1 MIALIRSYGRI
12 KYMSRFY
19 LGVLYGVS
27 AYVVWGFLPLY
38 WKLVEEAGAYEIL
51 AHRGIWSLLICVSL
65 LALRKQLKS
74 AYEMVRSSR
83 TFSLLFLASG
93 LLTINWGVYI
103 WSVTVNR
110 VVEAALGYYIT
121 PLINVTFG
129 VLLLREKLRPA
140 QWIAVA
146 LAAAGVVI
154 LTLGYGSLPWIALV
168 LAISWG
174 SYSLI
179 KKSLNLGALETLSLE
194 TLFAFLPNL
203 VFLLIIQGNGSAEF
217 GSTWTISILLFGAGA
232 ATVIPLLLFNGSTT
246 RLPLSTVGLL
256 QYITPT
262 IMFFIGIYINNEDI
276 SMTKVI
282 GFAFI
287 WLALAVLS
295 RDLYRSSRPLDDGIA
310 KAL

>member
-1 MIALIRSYGRI
+1 MT
-12 KYMSRFY
+12 RFNKG
-19 LGVLYGVS
+19 LLFGIS
-27 AYVVWGFLPLY
+27 AYIIWGLLPLY
-38 WKLVEEAGAYEIL
+38 WQLVEEAGAYEIL
-51 AHRGIWSLLICVSL
+51 AHRGIWSLLICISL

-74 AYEMVRSSR
+74 AYVMVRSSR
-83 TFSLLFLASG
+83 TLSLLFLASG

-129 VLLLREKLRPA
+129 VLLLREKLRPS
-140 QWIAVA
+140 QWIAVV

-203 VFLLIIQGNGSAEF
+203 VFLFIIQGNGSAEF
-217 GSTWTISILLFGAGA
+217 GSTWTISLLLFGAGA

-262 IMFFIGIYINNEDI
+262 IMFFIGIFINNEDI

>member
-1 MIALIRSYGRI
+1 MTKFNKGLL
-12 KYMSRFY
+12 F
-19 LGVLYGVS
+19 GVS
-27 AYVVWGFLPLY
+27 AYIIWGLLPLY

-51 AHRGIWSLLICVSL
+51 AHRGIWSLLICLSL

-262 IMFFIGIYINNEDI
+262 IMFVIGIYVNNEDI
-276 SMTKVI
+276 STTKVL

>member
-1 MIALIRSYGRI
+1 MTKFNKGLLFGI
-12 KYMSRFY
+12 
-19 LGVLYGVS
+19 S
-27 AYVVWGFLPLY
+27 AYIIWGLLPLY

-51 AHRGIWSLLICVSL
+51 AHRGIWSLLICISL
-65 LALRKQLKS
+65 LALRKQLRS
-74 AYEMVRSSR
+74 AYVMVRSSR
-83 TFSLLFLASG
+83 TLSLLFLASG

-179 KKSLNLGALETLSLE
+179 KKSLNLGALETISLE

-203 VFLLIIQGNGSAEF
+203 VFLLIIESNGSAEF
-217 GSTWTISILLFGAGA
+217 GSTWTISLLLFGAGA

-262 IMFFIGIYINNEDI
+262 IMFFIGIFINNEDI

>member
-1 MIALIRSYGRI
+1 MT
-12 KYMSRFY
+12 RFNKG
-19 LGVLYGVS
+19 LLFGIS
-27 AYVVWGFLPLY
+27 AYIIWGVLPLY

-51 AHRGIWSLLICVSL
+51 AHRGIWSLLICISL

-74 AYEMVRSSR
+74 AYVMVRSSR
-83 TFSLLFLASG
+83 TLSLLFLASG

-140 QWIAVA
+140 QWIAVT

-203 VFLLIIQGNGSAEF
+203 VFLFIIQGNGSAEF
-217 GSTWTISILLFGAGA
+217 GSTWTISLLLFGAGA

-262 IMFFIGIYINNEDI
+262 IMFFIGIFINNEDI

>member
-1 MIALIRSYGRI
+1 MTKVNKGLL
-12 KYMSRFY
+12 F
-19 LGVLYGVS
+19 GVS
-27 AYVVWGFLPLY
+27 AYIIWGLLPLY

-51 AHRGIWSLLICVSL
+51 AHRGIWSLLICLSL

-262 IMFFIGIYINNEDI
+262 IMFFIGIYVNNEDI
-276 SMTKVI
+276 STTKVL

>member
-1 MIALIRSYGRI
+1 MTKVNKGLL
-12 KYMSRFY
+12 F
-19 LGVLYGVS
+19 GVS
-27 AYVVWGFLPLY
+27 AYILWGILPLY
-38 WKLVEEAGAYEIL
+38 WKLVEEASAYEIL

-276 SMTKVI
+276 STTKVL

>member
-1 MIALIRSYGRI
+1 MTKVNKGLL
-12 KYMSRFY
+12 F
-19 LGVLYGVS
+19 GVS
-27 AYVVWGFLPLY
+27 AYIIWGLLPLY

-276 SMTKVI
+276 STIKVL

>member
-1 MIALIRSYGRI
+1 MT
-12 KYMSRFY
+12 RFNKG
-19 LGVLYGVS
+19 LLFGIS
-27 AYVVWGFLPLY
+27 AYIIWGLLPLY

-51 AHRGIWSLLICVSL
+51 AHRGIWSLLICISL

-74 AYEMVRSSR
+74 AYVMVRSSR
-83 TFSLLFLASG
+83 TLSLLFLASG

-129 VLLLREKLRPA
+129 VLLLREKLRPS

-194 TLFAFLPNL
+194 TLFTFLPNL
-203 VFLLIIQGNGSAEF
+203 VFLFIIQGNGSAEF
-217 GSTWTISILLFGAGA
+217 GSTWTISLLLFGAGA

-262 IMFFIGIYINNEDI
+262 IMFFIGIFINNEDI

>member
-1 MIALIRSYGRI
+1 MTKFNKGLLFGI
-12 KYMSRFY
+12 
-19 LGVLYGVS
+19 S
-27 AYVVWGFLPLY
+27 AYIIWGLLPLY

-51 AHRGIWSLLICVSL
+51 AHRGIWSLLICISL

-74 AYEMVRSSR
+74 AYVMVRSSR
-83 TFSLLFLASG
+83 TLSLLFLASG

-129 VLLLREKLRPA
+129 VLLLREKLRPS

-146 LAAAGVVI
+146 LAGAGVVI

-203 VFLLIIQGNGSAEF
+203 VFLFIIQGNGSAEF
-217 GSTWTISILLFGAGA
+217 GSTWTISLLLFGAGA

-262 IMFFIGIYINNEDI
+262 IMFFIGIFINNEDI

>member
-1 MIALIRSYGRI
+1 MTKFNKGLLFGI
-12 KYMSRFY
+12 
-19 LGVLYGVS
+19 S
-27 AYVVWGFLPLY
+27 AYIIWGLLPLY

-51 AHRGIWSLLICVSL
+51 AHRGIWSLLICISL

-74 AYEMVRSSR
+74 AYVMVRSSR
-83 TFSLLFLASG
+83 TLSLLFLASG

-129 VLLLREKLRPA
+129 VLLLREKLRPP

-203 VFLLIIQGNGSAEF
+203 VFLFIIQGNGSAEF
-217 GSTWTISILLFGAGA
+217 GSTWTISLLLFGAGA

-262 IMFFIGIYINNEDI
+262 IMFFIGIFINNEDI
-276 SMTKVI
+276 SKTKVI

>member
-1 MIALIRSYGRI
+1 MTKVNKGLL
-12 KYMSRFY
+12 F
-19 LGVLYGVS
+19 GVS
-27 AYVVWGFLPLY
+27 AYIIWGLLPLY

-262 IMFFIGIYINNEDI
+262 IMFIIGIYVNNEDI
-276 SMTKVI
+276 STTKVL

>member
-1 MIALIRSYGRI
+1 MTKVNKGLL
-12 KYMSRFY
+12 F
-19 LGVLYGVS
+19 GVS
-27 AYVVWGFLPLY
+27 AYIIWGLLPLY

-203 VFLLIIQGNGSAEF
+203 VFLFIIQGNGSAEF
-217 GSTWTISILLFGAGA
+217 GSTWSISLLLFGAGA

-262 IMFFIGIYINNEDI
+262 IMFVIGIYVNNEDI
-276 SMTKVI
+276 STTKVL

>member
-1 MIALIRSYGRI
+1 MTKFNKGLL
-12 KYMSRFY
+12 F
-19 LGVLYGVS
+19 GVS
-27 AYVVWGFLPLY
+27 AYIIWGLLPLY

-83 TFSLLFLASG
+83 TLSLLFLASG

-129 VLLLREKLRPA
+129 VLLLRETLRPA

-203 VFLLIIQGNGSAEF
+203 LFLFIIQGNGSAEF
-217 GSTWTISILLFGAGA
+217 GSTWSISILLFGAGA

-276 SMTKVI
+276 STTKVL

>member
-1 MIALIRSYGRI
+1 MTKFNKGLL
-12 KYMSRFY
+12 F
-19 LGVLYGVS
+19 GVS
-27 AYVVWGFLPLY
+27 AYIIWGLLPLY

-74 AYEMVRSSR
+74 AYLMVRSSR
-83 TFSLLFLASG
+83 TLSLLFLASG

-110 VVEAALGYYIT
+110 VIEAALGYYIT

-262 IMFFIGIYINNEDI
+262 IMFFIGIFINDEDI

>member
-1 MIALIRSYGRI
+1 MTKFNKGLL
-12 KYMSRFY
+12 F
-19 LGVLYGVS
+19 GVS
-27 AYVVWGFLPLY
+27 AYIIWGLLPLY

-51 AHRGIWSLLICVSL
+51 AHRGIWSLLICLSL

-83 TFSLLFLASG
+83 TLSLLFLASG

-203 VFLLIIQGNGSAEF
+203 VFLLIIESNGSAEF
-217 GSTWTISILLFGAGA
+217 GSTWSISILLFGAGA

-276 SMTKVI
+276 STTKVL

>member
-1 MIALIRSYGRI
+1 MTKFNKGLLFGI
-12 KYMSRFY
+12 
-19 LGVLYGVS
+19 S
-27 AYVVWGFLPLY
+27 AYIIWGLLPLY

-51 AHRGIWSLLICVSL
+51 AHRGIWSLLICISL

-74 AYEMVRSSR
+74 AYVMVRSSR
-83 TFSLLFLASG
+83 TLSLLFLASG

-129 VLLLREKLRPA
+129 VLLLREKLRPS

-154 LTLGYGSLPWIALV
+154 LTFGYGSLPWIALV

-203 VFLLIIQGNGSAEF
+203 VFLFIVQGNGSAEF
-217 GSTWTISILLFGAGA
+217 GSTWTISLLLFGAGA
-232 ATVIPLLLFNGSTT
+232 ATVVPLLLFNGSTI

-262 IMFFIGIYINNEDI
+262 IMFFIGIFINNEDI

>member
-1 MIALIRSYGRI
+1 MTKFNKGLL
-12 KYMSRFY
+12 F
-19 LGVLYGVS
+19 GVS
-27 AYVVWGFLPLY
+27 AYIIWGLLPLY

-203 VFLLIIQGNGSAEF
+203 VFLFIIQGNGSAEF
-217 GSTWTISILLFGAGA
+217 GSTWSISLLLFGAGA

-276 SMTKVI
+276 STTKVI

>member
-1 MIALIRSYGRI
+1 MTKVNKGLL
-12 KYMSRFY
+12 F
-19 LGVLYGVS
+19 GVS
-27 AYVVWGFLPLY
+27 AYIIWGLLPLY

-83 TFSLLFLASG
+83 TLSLLFLASG

-262 IMFFIGIYINNEDI
+262 IMFVIGIYVNNEDI
-276 SMTKVI
+276 STTKVL

>member
-1 MIALIRSYGRI
+1 MTKFNKGLLFGI
-12 KYMSRFY
+12 
-19 LGVLYGVS
+19 S
-27 AYVVWGFLPLY
+27 AYIIWGLLPLY
-38 WKLVEEAGAYEIL
+38 WQLVEEAGAYEIL
-51 AHRGIWSLLICVSL
+51 AHRGIWSLLICISL

-83 TFSLLFLASG
+83 TLSLLFLASG

-129 VLLLREKLRPA
+129 VLLLREKLRPS

-203 VFLLIIQGNGSAEF
+203 VFLFIIQGNGSAEF
-217 GSTWTISILLFGAGA
+217 GSTWTISLLLFGAGA

-262 IMFFIGIYINNEDI
+262 IMFFIGIFINNEDI

>member
-1 MIALIRSYGRI
+1 MTKVNKGLL
-12 KYMSRFY
+12 F
-19 LGVLYGVS
+19 GVS
-27 AYVVWGFLPLY
+27 AYIIWGLLPLY

-74 AYEMVRSSR
+74 AYVMVRSSR
-83 TFSLLFLASG
+83 TLSLLFLASG

-110 VVEAALGYYIT
+110 VIEAALGYYIT

-262 IMFFIGIYINNEDI
+262 IMFFIGIFINDEDI
-276 SMTKVI
+276 SMTKVL

>member
-1 MIALIRSYGRI
+1 MTKFNKGLLFGI
-12 KYMSRFY
+12 
-19 LGVLYGVS
+19 S
-27 AYVVWGFLPLY
+27 AYIIWGLLPLY

-51 AHRGIWSLLICVSL
+51 AHRGIWSLLICISL
-65 LALRKQLKS
+65 LALRKQLRS
-74 AYEMVRSSR
+74 AYVMVRSSR
-83 TFSLLFLASG
+83 TLSLLFLASG

-203 VFLLIIQGNGSAEF
+203 VFLLIIESNGSAEF
-217 GSTWTISILLFGAGA
+217 GSTWTISLLLFGAGA

-262 IMFFIGIYINNEDI
+262 IMFFIGIFINNEDI
-276 SMTKVI
+276 SVTKVI

>member
-1 MIALIRSYGRI
+1 MTKFNKGLLFGI
-12 KYMSRFY
+12 
-19 LGVLYGVS
+19 S
-27 AYVVWGFLPLY
+27 AYIIWGLLPLY
-38 WKLVEEAGAYEIL
+38 WTLVEEAGAYEIL
-51 AHRGIWSLLICVSL
+51 AHRGIWSLLICISL

-74 AYEMVRSSR
+74 AYVMVRSSR
-83 TFSLLFLASG
+83 TLSLLFLASG

-203 VFLLIIQGNGSAEF
+203 VFLFIIQGNGSAEF
-217 GSTWTISILLFGAGA
+217 GSTWTISLLLFGAGA
-232 ATVIPLLLFNGSTT
+232 ATVVPLLLFNGSTT

-262 IMFFIGIYINNEDI
+262 IMFFIGIFINNEDI

>member
-1 MIALIRSYGRI
+1 MTKFNKGLLFGI
-12 KYMSRFY
+12 
-19 LGVLYGVS
+19 S
-27 AYVVWGFLPLY
+27 AYIIWGLLPLY
-38 WKLVEEAGAYEIL
+38 WQLVEEAGAYEIL
-51 AHRGIWSLLICVSL
+51 AHRGIWSLLICISL

-74 AYEMVRSSR
+74 AYLMVRSSR
-83 TFSLLFLASG
+83 TLSLLFLASG

-146 LAAAGVVI
+146 LAAVGVVI

-203 VFLLIIQGNGSAEF
+203 VFLLIIESNGSAEF
-217 GSTWTISILLFGAGA
+217 GSTWTISLLLFGAGA
-232 ATVIPLLLFNGSTT
+232 ATVVPLLLFNASTT

-262 IMFFIGIYINNEDI
+262 IMFFIGIFINNEDI
-276 SMTKVI
+276 SMTKVF

-295 RDLYRSSRPLDDGIA
+295 RDLYRSSRPLDDSIA

>member
-1 MIALIRSYGRI
+1 MTKFNKGLLFGI
-12 KYMSRFY
+12 
-19 LGVLYGVS
+19 S
-27 AYVVWGFLPLY
+27 AYIIWGLLPLY

-51 AHRGIWSLLICVSL
+51 AHRGIWSLLICISL

-74 AYEMVRSSR
+74 AYVMVRSSR
-83 TFSLLFLASG
+83 TLSLLFLASG

-129 VLLLREKLRPA
+129 VLLLREKLRPP

-203 VFLLIIQGNGSAEF
+203 VFLFIIQGNGSAEF
-217 GSTWTISILLFGAGA
+217 GSTWSISLLLFGAGA

-262 IMFFIGIYINNEDI
+262 IMFFIGIFINNEDI

>member
-1 MIALIRSYGRI
+1 MTKVNKGLL
-12 KYMSRFY
+12 F
-19 LGVLYGVS
+19 GVS
-27 AYVVWGFLPLY
+27 AYIIWGLLPLY

-203 VFLLIIQGNGSAEF
+203 VFLFIIQGNGSAEF
-217 GSTWTISILLFGAGA
+217 GSTWSISMLLFGAGA

-276 SMTKVI
+276 STTKVI

>member
-1 MIALIRSYGRI
+1 MTKFNKGLLFGI
-12 KYMSRFY
+12 
-19 LGVLYGVS
+19 S
-27 AYVVWGFLPLY
+27 AYLIWGLLPLY

-51 AHRGIWSLLICVSL
+51 AHRGIWSLLICISM

-74 AYEMVRSSR
+74 AYLMVRSSR
-83 TFSLLFLASG
+83 TLSLLFLASG

-146 LAAAGVVI
+146 LAAIGVVI

-217 GSTWTISILLFGAGA
+217 GSTWTISLLLFGAGA

-262 IMFFIGIYINNEDI
+262 IMFFIGIFINNEDI

-310 KAL
+310 KTL

>member
-1 MIALIRSYGRI
+1 MTKFNKGLLFGI
-12 KYMSRFY
+12 
-19 LGVLYGVS
+19 S
-27 AYVVWGFLPLY
+27 AYIIWGLLPLY

-51 AHRGIWSLLICVSL
+51 AHRGIWSLLICISL

-74 AYEMVRSSR
+74 AYLMVRSSR
-83 TFSLLFLASG
+83 TLSLLFLASG

-140 QWIAVA
+140 QWTAVA

-203 VFLLIIQGNGSAEF
+203 VFLLIIESKGSAEF
-217 GSTWTISILLFGAGA
+217 GSTWTISLLLFGAGA

-262 IMFFIGIYINNEDI
+262 IMFFIGIFINNEDI
-276 SMTKVI
+276 SMTKVF